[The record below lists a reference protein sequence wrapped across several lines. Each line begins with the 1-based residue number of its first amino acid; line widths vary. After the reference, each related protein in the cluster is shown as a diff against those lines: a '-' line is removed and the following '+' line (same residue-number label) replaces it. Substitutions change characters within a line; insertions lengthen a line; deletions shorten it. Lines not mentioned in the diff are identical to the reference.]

1 MENFTS
7 GYSILAR
14 FMNVL
19 YQNYIII
26 LIHNQRAQVLTITN
40 YLRWRN
46 LNANNNAVSRNNCDR
61 TDNNDTEWF
70 GQPKPEHLNE
80 YLRRQNT

>member
-1 MENFTS
+1 MFYWIFNIS
-7 GYSILAR
+7 SIDER
-14 FMNVL
+14 FISKL
-19 YQNYIII
+19 YYYNINTQSNGAG
-26 LIHNQRAQVLTITN
+26 HTITN
-40 YLRWRN
+40 YLRWLN

-80 YLRRQNT
+80 YLWRQNT